1 MPSLCH
7 HRRAAP
13 AGVLS
18 LTDPSYPAKYGFSP
32 QHFNLESV
40 FGTSNYHV
48 LSSPKIIFTET
59 EIQSENGISYAPNE
73 SKSLEYGPAIWN
85 PAATCNFSSRSGTA
99 ISAITIHTIQGSYA
113 GAISWAQNCASSVSY
128 HYVIRSSDGQVTQM
142 VLEADKAWHV
152 GSENPYTIGYEH
164 EGYVDDPSWYTEEMY
179 NSSADLSRDIVNSG
193 YGLPPLRTY
202 YGAASASPQLLGG
215 CTKIKG
221 HQHYP
226 NATHTDPG
234 VNWDWEKYY
243 RLINNMPV
251 YSVLT
256 NPNVSL
262 YDTGGIT
269 GDYQDDEREFW
280 LIQPNGAT
288 DITINFTAFDLEQ
301 GYDNL
306 FIYDG
311 DSLNDP
317 LIGSYTGTN
326 SPGQVTSTGGS
337 LLIEFRSDCGTI
349 SSGWEATYTSTIDDT
364 DLAENELDGLSIY
377 PNPASS
383 VLSISHAPIG
393 GEIIIYDGNGRVCL
407 SQIIKGNS
415 VDISLLETG
424 FYNVA
429 IRVNE
434 SLVIKKLVV
443 L

>member
-1 MPSLCH
+1 
-7 HRRAAP
+7 
-13 AGVLS
+13 
-18 LTDPSYPAKYGFSP
+18 
-32 QHFNLESV
+32 
-40 FGTSNYHV
+40 
-48 LSSPKIIFTET
+48 
-59 EIQSENGISYAPNE
+59 
-73 SKSLEYGPAIWN
+73 
-85 PAATCNFSSRSGTA
+85 
-99 ISAITIHTIQGSYA
+99 
-113 GAISWAQNCASSVSY
+113 
-128 HYVIRSSDGQVTQM
+128 
-142 VLEADKAWHV
+142 
-152 GSENPYTIGYEH
+152 
-164 EGYVDDPSWYTEEMY
+164 
-179 NSSADLSRDIVNSG
+179 
-193 YGLPPLRTY
+193 
-202 YGAASASPQLLGG
+202 
-215 CTKIKG
+215 
-221 HQHYP
+221 
-226 NATHTDPG
+226 
-234 VNWDWEKYY
+234 
-243 RLINNMPV
+243 MPV

-288 DITINFTAFDLEQ
+288 DITINFTAFALEQ

-383 VLSISHAPIG
+383 VLSISHSPIG